1 MISNKRTKNR
11 RIIARHNDDPE
22 KKEYIPD
29 PNFPYSICKTCAF
42 LYKPNQCMQIQ
53 MCVSLADQGKP
64 RDRNATNEHCDTYK
78 PKKREVKPW

>member
-29 PNFPYSICKTCAF
+29 PNFPYSICQTCAF

-64 RDRNATNEHCDTYK
+64 RDRNATNEHWRKTSG
-78 PKKREVKPW
+78 KKLTGFI